1 MHHAP
6 LRRRSSGR
14 LRVILLVHH
23 VAAGGQV
30 TLMQTQN
37 VSEGGMLLLSPELIP
52 ADRPIELRVKLPG
65 EEMGLLMTA
74 QARFV
79 GPLSEGFAIGVQIL
93 HMSAADTER
102 WRGWSQ
108 TQAGSLSFGEAD
120 TTQQEGWRS
129 NANILLVSSAIPA
142 PMLQRLVQSGHHV
155 TVAQDQMS
163 ALSLLRQR
171 RDFEIVI
178 AELRRRDLDGS
189 MLCNL
194 IKQDRALRNTHVI
207 LIADSG
213 AQGDLLG
220 GLDAGATYVASRPFT
235 DAFLLS
241 LITLCQRA

>member
-14 LRVILLVHH
+14 LRVVLLVHY
-23 VAAGGQV
+23 VGPDGQ
-30 TLMQTQN
+30 LRQLQTQN
-37 VSEGGMLLLSPELIP
+37 VSEGGMLLLSPELVP
-52 ADRPIELRVKLPG
+52 ADRPIELSIKLPG
-65 EEMGLLMTA
+65 DATPLQMKV

-79 GPLSEGFAIGVQIL
+79 GPMSEGFAIGVQIL
-93 HMSAADTER
+93 GMSAADRER
-102 WRGWSQ
+102 WLACSQ
-108 TQAGSLSFGEAD
+108 PRAGSLSFEKAD
-120 TTQQEGWRS
+120 TVSPEGRRD
-129 NANILLVSSAIPA
+129 NATILLVSSAIPA
-142 PMLQRLVQSGHHV
+142 PTLQSLVQSGHHV

-178 AELRRRDLDGS
+178 AELRRRDLDGA

-194 IKQDRALRNTHVI
+194 IKQDRTLRNTHVI
-207 LIADSG
+207 LVTDS
-213 AQGDLLG
+213 AATPDLVG

-241 LITLCQRA
+241 LVTLCQRG